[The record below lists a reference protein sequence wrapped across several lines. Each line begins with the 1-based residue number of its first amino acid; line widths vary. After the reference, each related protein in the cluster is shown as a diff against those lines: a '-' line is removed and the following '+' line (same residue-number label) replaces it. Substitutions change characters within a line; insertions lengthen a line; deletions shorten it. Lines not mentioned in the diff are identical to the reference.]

1 MINVLPLSFR
11 NPIILLQPKLLK
23 LVKIKS
29 NSNLSSRLNNHN
41 SNNRQRKKPNR
52 NSEEIGSSLV
62 LLKSA
67 ITSIRGLD
75 PSEIPAECTP
85 EDVMEPDNAEKNKCY
100 AYLQELTKQLRK
112 RKTTNDRRIWKCL

>member
-1 MINVLPLSFR
+1 M
-11 NPIILLQPKLLK
+11 
-23 LVKIKS
+23 
-29 NSNLSSRLNNHN
+29 
-41 SNNRQRKKPNR
+41 
-52 NSEEIGSSLV
+52 

-100 AYLQELTKQLRK
+100 AYLQELTKQLENAKQQMIGGFGSVSDSKYVRDK
-112 RKTTNDRRIWKCL
+112 WSVAYRELNVISSKQSSY